1 MRQRSLGWSSGR
13 SVGRS
18 PAWRALKAARLI
30 GRWADLWL
38 ERSRYAGGVP
48 LLAVLALIAT
58 AANPAPAQDLRMPIS
73 PIWGVPE
80 VGALPDDAHGRLVRR
95 GRDLITATYA
105 HIGPE
110 VADPA
115 KRYAGNNLAC
125 RNCHLE
131 AGTKRFGLPLWGLFD
146 RYPRYSSET
155 GGEITLEQRVNACI
169 SGASLGI
176 ARPFMLRSM
185 QALARCSRLISPPV
199 SEL

>member
-1 MRQRSLGWSSGR
+1 MRQRGLGWSSGR

-18 PAWRALKAARLI
+18 PAWQTLKATRLI

-38 ERSRYAGGVP
+38 ERSRSSEPGRLV
-48 LLAVLALIAT
+48 AVIALIAISPNLVT
-58 AANPAPAQDLRMPIS
+58 AEDLRMPIS

-80 VGALPDDAHGRLVRR
+80 VGALPDDTHGRLRR

-131 AGTKRFGLPLWGLFD
+131 AGTKRFGLPLWGCNA
-146 RYPRYSSET
+146 SSRDLDEVRT
-155 GGEITLEQRVNACI
+155 KAGER
-169 SGASLGI
+169 
-176 ARPFMLRSM
+176 RS
-185 QALARCSRLISPPV
+185 
-199 SEL
+199 E